1 MAKEFITTQKYIRTS
16 PRKLREVAAMIKGLT
31 PEKALEILPYLDKKA
46 SEPLLKALKTV
57 VANAKQKG
65 IQESELLFKAV
76 QINEGPRLKRFRAGA
91 RGRAKPYKRRMSHIR
106 IILTAVEKPKAK
118 SKPKKAAAKPKKET
132 KKATK
137 KTTKKGNK

>member
-1 MAKEFITTQKYIRTS
+1 MAKEFITTQKYLRTS
-16 PRKLREVAAMIKGLT
+16 PRKLREVVGMIKKLT

-46 SEPLLKALKTV
+46 SQPLYKALKTV

-65 IQESELLFKAV
+65 VQESELLFKAI

-106 IILTAVEKPKAK
+106 IVLTAIEKPKAK
-118 SKPKKAAAKPKKET
+118 AKPKKEMAKKTPKTQT
-132 KKATK
+132 KKAV
-137 KTTKKGNK
+137 KKGNK